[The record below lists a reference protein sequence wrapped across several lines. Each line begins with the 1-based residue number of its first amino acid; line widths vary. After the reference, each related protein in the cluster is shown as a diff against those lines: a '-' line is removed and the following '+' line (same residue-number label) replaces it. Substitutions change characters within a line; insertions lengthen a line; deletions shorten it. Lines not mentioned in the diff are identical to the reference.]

1 MIELGGEGRFINF
14 ARPPFLF
21 RRRAF
26 CGTLNGFL
34 GPVDELFGKLAP
46 ALGSVCVF
54 LHRCR
59 LCRRGSRRERRQR
72 GGRWW
77 WQQRKR

>member
-34 GPVDELFGKLAP
+34 GPVDELFGNAC
-46 ALGSVCVF
+46 S
-54 LHRCR
+54 
-59 LCRRGSRRERRQR
+59 SS
-72 GGRWW
+72 
-77 WQQRKR
+77 